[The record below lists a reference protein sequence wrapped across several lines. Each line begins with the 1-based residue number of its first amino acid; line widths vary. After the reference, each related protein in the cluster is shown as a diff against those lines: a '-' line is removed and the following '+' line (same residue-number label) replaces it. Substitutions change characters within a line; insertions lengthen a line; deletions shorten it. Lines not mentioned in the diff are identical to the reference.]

1 MTDALHLIFKEMLPK
16 EEAESIRDMDV
27 PKGFEI
33 IGDIAHMNLSK
44 KA

>member
-1 MTDALHLIFKEMLPK
+1 MTDALHLIFKTLLPK
-16 EEAESIRDMDV
+16 EEADTIRDMDV

-33 IGDIAHMNLSK
+33 IGDIAPMNLSK

>member
-16 EEAESIRDMDV
+16 EEAQNIRDMDV

-44 KA
+44 LA